1 MSTSSRID
9 AYDNKINQQIPVP
22 KLTIFDAISFTAEA
36 WNLVSPST
44 IVSCWSKV
52 DILPSLENIED
63 YLILPSDDDTDS
75 IQEMIGC
82 FNFDDPLSANDY
94 IEIDLRLQNQDKL
107 ADKEI
112 IELVKGK
119 EVIEEE
125 DNQSQVSEDKI
136 TMDQAMESI
145 ERLQFF
151 LMQEER
157 GIGISESFL
166 HELNKFKRELKKEI
180 LCQWLKQKL
189 TPILVK

>member
-1 MSTSSRID
+1 ID

-75 IQEMIGC
+75 IQETIGY

-94 IEIDLRLQNQDKL
+94 IHRNRFEIAKS
-107 ADKEI
+107 
-112 IELVKGK
+112 G
-119 EVIEEE
+119 
-125 DNQSQVSEDKI
+125 
-136 TMDQAMESI
+136 
-145 ERLQFF
+145 
-151 LMQEER
+151 
-157 GIGISESFL
+157 
-166 HELNKFKRELKKEI
+166 
-180 LCQWLKQKL
+180 
-189 TPILVK
+189 